1 MSEEVS
7 IYGENAITG
16 SIDDAALA
24 AKAEANGVTLT
35 DNGETTET
43 SASETSSGET
53 QTPLNEAPT
62 SETSPGETQT
72 KPEETT
78 ENSSIEQKVADLKSS
93 EDALKDDLKTKGV
106 DFETAVSEY
115 NEKGVLSEATM
126 DALEKAGYPKA
137 VVEGFIKSRQI
148 LENQYT
154 AAVYEAAGGEEAY
167 SRLTQW
173 AAANLP
179 KADIEVFNTAIDSG
193 NLGTVKLIMGGIRS
207 AMGEAMTQKHGTN
220 NPSVMG
226 GPAPTS
232 PTGGFA
238 DKAEMVKAMSDKR
251 YCRDPQYT
259 KLVESRMAKTTWL

>member
-24 AKAEANGVTLT
+24 EKAEANGVTLT
-35 DNGETTET
+35 DNGETTNPTET
-43 SASETSSGET
+43 PETTSSETITET
-53 QTPLNEAPT
+53 TNSPDDKPEDTPL
-62 SETSPGETQT
+62 
-72 KPEETT
+72 
-78 ENSSIEQKVADLKSS
+78 EQKVADVKAS
-93 EDALKDDLKTKGV
+93 EDALKDDLKSKGV

-115 NEKGVLSEATM
+115 NEKGVLSDATM

-148 LENQYT
+148 LETQYT
-154 AAVYEAAGGEEAY
+154 SAVYEAAGGEAEY
-167 SRLTQW
+167 GRMTQW
-173 AAANLP
+173 AAANLS
-179 KADIEVFNTAIDSG
+179 KADVEAFNNAIDSG

-207 AMGEAMTQKHGTN
+207 AMGEAMTQKHGTS

-226 GPAPTS
+226 GPASTNT
-232 PTGGFA
+232 TGGFA

>member
-24 AKAEANGVTLT
+24 AKAEDTGVTLT

-43 SASETSSGET
+43 
-53 QTPLNEAPT
+53 QTPPNETPNETPSEAHEDAP
-62 SETSPGETQT
+62 EDAP
-72 KPEETT
+72 
-78 ENSSIEQKVADLKSS
+78 IEQKVADLKSS
-93 EDALKDDLKTKGV
+93 EDSLKDDLKTKGV

-126 DALEKAGYPKA
+126 DALAKAGYPKA

-154 AAVYEAAGGEEAY
+154 SAVYEAAGGEAEY
-167 SRLTQW
+167 SRMTQW
-173 AAANLP
+173 AAANLS
-179 KADIEVFNTAIDSG
+179 KADIEAFNSAIDSG
-193 NLGTVKLIMGGIRS
+193 NLGTVKLIMGGMRS
-207 AMGEAMTQKHGTN
+207 AMGEALTQKHGTS

-226 GPAPTS
+226 GPATTN
-232 PTGGFA
+232 PTGGFV
-238 DKAEMVKAMSDKR
+238 DKVEMVKAMSDKR

>member
-7 IYGENAITG
+7 IYGENTITG

-24 AKAEANGVTLT
+24 EKAEANGVTLT
-35 DNGETTET
+35 NNGETTNTET
-43 SASETSSGET
+43 SGET
-53 QTPLNEAPT
+53 V
-62 SETSPGETQT
+62 SP
-72 KPEETT
+72 PEETAGVT
-78 ENSSIEQKVADLKSS
+78 PDETKTPSDDASIEQKVADLKSS

-115 NEKGVLSEATM
+115 NEKGVLSDATM

-154 AAVYEAAGGEEAY
+154 SAVYEAAGGEEAY
-167 SRLTQW
+167 SRMTQW

-179 KADIEVFNTAIDSG
+179 KADIEAFNAAIDSG
-193 NLGTVKLIMGGIRS
+193 NLGTVTLIMGGIRS
-207 AMGEAMTQKHGTN
+207 AMGEAMTQKHGTR

-226 GPAPTS
+226 GPATTNT
-232 PTGGFA
+232 TGGFA
-238 DKAEMVKAMSDKR
+238 DKTEMVKAMSDKR

>member
-24 AKAEANGVTLT
+24 EKAEANGVTLT
-35 DNGETTET
+35 DNGETTNTET
-43 SASETSSGET
+43 SGET
-53 QTPLNEAPT
+53 V
-62 SETSPGETQT
+62 SP
-72 KPEETT
+72 PEETAGET
-78 ENSSIEQKVADLKSS
+78 PDETKTPSDDAPIEQKVADLKSS

-115 NEKGVLSEATM
+115 NEKGVLSDATM

-154 AAVYEAAGGEEAY
+154 SAVYEAAGGEEAY
-167 SRLTQW
+167 SRMTQW

-179 KADIEVFNTAIDSG
+179 RADIEAFNVAIDSG

-207 AMGEAMTQKHGTN
+207 AMGEAMTQKHGTS

-226 GPAPTS
+226 GPASTNT
-232 PTGGFA
+232 TGGFA

>member
-43 SASETSSGET
+43 SGET
-53 QTPLNEAPT
+53 QTPPNEAPT
-62 SETSPGETQT
+62 ETPN
-72 KPEETT
+72 PDETT
-78 ENSSIEQKVADLKSS
+78 TPPEDAPEDAPIEQKVADLKSS
-93 EDALKDDLKTKGV
+93 EDSLKDDLKTKGV

-115 NEKGVLSEATM
+115 NEKGALSDATM
-126 DALEKAGYPKA
+126 DALAKAGYPKA

-148 LENQYT
+148 LETQYT
-154 AAVYEAAGGEEAY
+154 SAVYEAAGGEEAY
-167 SRLTQW
+167 SRITQW
-173 AAANLP
+173 AAANLS
-179 KADIEVFNTAIDSG
+179 KADIEAFNSAIDSG
-193 NLGTVKLIMGGIRS
+193 NLGTVKLILGGMRS
-207 AMGEAMTQKHGTN
+207 AMGEALTQKHGTS

-226 GPAPTS
+226 GPATTN

-259 KLVESRMAKTTWL
+259 KLVESRMAKTSWL

>member
-16 SIDDAALA
+16 SIDDAAFA
-24 AKAEANGVTLT
+24 EKAEANGVTLT
-35 DNGETTET
+35 DNGETTNTET
-43 SASETSSGET
+43 SGET
-53 QTPLNEAPT
+53 V
-62 SETSPGETQT
+62 SP
-72 KPEETT
+72 PEETSGET
-78 ENSSIEQKVADLKSS
+78 LDETTTPSDDAPIEQKVADLKSS

-115 NEKGVLSEATM
+115 NEKGVLSDATM

-137 VVEGFIKSRQI
+137 VVEGFIKSRQV

-154 AAVYEAAGGEEAY
+154 SAVYEAAGGEAEY
-167 SRLTQW
+167 SRMTQW
-173 AAANLP
+173 AAANLS
-179 KADIEVFNTAIDSG
+179 KADIEAFNTAIDSG

-207 AMGEAMTQKHGTN
+207 AMGEALTQKHGTS

-226 GPAPTS
+226 GPASTNT
-232 PTGGFA
+232 TGGFA

>member
-7 IYGENAITG
+7 IYGENATTG

-24 AKAEANGVTLT
+24 EKAEANGVALT
-35 DNGETTET
+35 NNGEVTKTPTPPNET
-43 SASETSSGET
+43 LS
-53 QTPLNEAPT
+53 EAPVG
-62 SETSPGETQT
+62 SPDDETKTP
-72 KPEETT
+72 PEDA
-78 ENSSIEQKVADLKSS
+78 SIEQKVADLKSS

-106 DFETAVSEY
+106 DFETAASEY
-115 NEKGVLSEATM
+115 NEKGVLSDATM
-126 DALEKAGYPKA
+126 DALAKAGYPKA

-148 LENQYT
+148 LETQYT
-154 AAVYEAAGGEEAY
+154 SAVYEAAGGEEAY
-167 SRLTQW
+167 SRMTQW

-179 KADIEVFNTAIDSG
+179 KADIETFNAAIDSG

-226 GPAPTS
+226 GPAPTN

>member
-16 SIDDAALA
+16 SIDDDAALA
-24 AKAEANGVTLT
+24 EKAEANGVTLT
-35 DNGETTET
+35 NNGETTNTET
-43 SASETSSGET
+43 SGET
-53 QTPLNEAPT
+53 V
-62 SETSPGETQT
+62 SP
-72 KPEETT
+72 PEETAGAT
-78 ENSSIEQKVADLKSS
+78 PDETKTPSDDASIEQKVADLKSS

-115 NEKGVLSEATM
+115 NEKGVLSDATM

-154 AAVYEAAGGEEAY
+154 SAVYEAAGGEEAY
-167 SRLTQW
+167 NRMTQW

-179 KADIEVFNTAIDSG
+179 KADIEAFNTAIDSG

-207 AMGEAMTQKHGTN
+207 AMGEAMTQKHGTS

-226 GPAPTS
+226 GPATTNT
-232 PTGGFA
+232 TGGFA

>member
-24 AKAEANGVTLT
+24 EKAEANGVTLT
-35 DNGETTET
+35 DNGETTNTET
-43 SASETSSGET
+43 SGET
-53 QTPLNEAPT
+53 AGATPD
-62 SETSPGETQT
+62 ETKTPSNDDDDDDDDTP
-72 KPEETT
+72 
-78 ENSSIEQKVADLKSS
+78 IEQKVADLKSS

-115 NEKGVLSEATM
+115 NEKGVLSDATM
-126 DALEKAGYPKA
+126 NALEKAGYPKA
-137 VVEGFIKSRQI
+137 VVEGFINSRQI

-154 AAVYEAAGGEEAY
+154 SAVYEAAGGEEAY
-167 SRLTQW
+167 SRMTQW

-179 KADIEVFNTAIDSG
+179 KADIETFNAAIDSG

-207 AMGEAMTQKHGTN
+207 AMGEAMTQKHGTS

-226 GPAPTS
+226 GPASTNT
-232 PTGGFA
+232 TGGFA

-251 YCRDPQYT
+251 YCRDPRYT

>member
-24 AKAEANGVTLT
+24 EKAEANGVTLT
-35 DNGETTET
+35 DNGETTNPTET
-43 SASETSSGET
+43 PETISSETITET
-53 QTPLNEAPT
+53 TN
-62 SETSPGETQT
+62 SPDD
-72 KPEETT
+72 KPEDTP
-78 ENSSIEQKVADLKSS
+78 IEQKVADLKSS

-115 NEKGVLSEATM
+115 NEKGVLSDATM
-126 DALEKAGYPKA
+126 NALEKAGYPKA

-154 AAVYEAAGGEEAY
+154 SAVYEAAGGEEAY
-167 SRLTQW
+167 SRMTQW

-179 KADIEVFNTAIDSG
+179 KADIEAFNAAIDSG

-207 AMGEAMTQKHGTN
+207 AMGEAMTQKHGTS

-226 GPAPTS
+226 GPASTNT
-232 PTGGFA
+232 TGGFV

>member
-16 SIDDAALA
+16 SIDDVALA
-24 AKAEANGVTLT
+24 AKAEANAVTLT
-35 DNGETTET
+35 DNDETTNT
-43 SASETSSGET
+43 GTSGET
-53 QTPLNEAPT
+53 ISPPDESIDETTTP
-62 SETSPGETQT
+62 
-72 KPEETT
+72 PEETP
-78 ENSSIEQKVADLKSS
+78 IEQKVADLKSS

-115 NEKGVLSEATM
+115 NEKGVLSDATM

-137 VVEGFIKSRQI
+137 VVEGFIKSRQV
-148 LENQYT
+148 LETQYT
-154 AAVYEAAGGEEAY
+154 AAVYEAAGGEAEY
-167 SRLTQW
+167 GRMTQW
-173 AAANLP
+173 AAANLS
-179 KADIEVFNTAIDSG
+179 KADVEAFNNAIDSG

-207 AMGEAMTQKHGTN
+207 AMGEAMTQKHGTS

-226 GPAPTS
+226 GPASTNT
-232 PTGGFA
+232 TGGFA